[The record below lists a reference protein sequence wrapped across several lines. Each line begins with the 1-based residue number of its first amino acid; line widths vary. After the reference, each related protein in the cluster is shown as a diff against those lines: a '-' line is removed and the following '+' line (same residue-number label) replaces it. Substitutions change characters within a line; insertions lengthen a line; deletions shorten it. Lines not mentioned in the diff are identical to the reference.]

1 MNHQFDG
8 REEVIMKKRT
18 VTRGKVLLRTTAKI
32 MVFVMTI
39 TCMDLYMPATTL
51 SASQEIT
58 MKVGTEIETTSYVN
72 DEVSSKSVL
81 NKNVEKQTV
90 DVKQEKI
97 DLSLQ
102 REDPLAGKITKKH
115 IEKEEET
122 IKSEITKA
130 VSLPEKPSKD
140 LVLQSQTQME
150 DKERD
155 YEPGVVIVGFKQ
167 SYTKS
172 KIVEEFPELNIKS
185 TEDQDKLLYEAVK
198 STSNYK
204 KSRLQKLEEK
214 IGKEFVIE
222 LKNKT
227 KEGVLEAIEVLEKN
241 DSVEYAVPN
250 YILEPTV
257 IPNDSS
263 YSQLWGMDKIQ
274 APQAW
279 NTYTG
284 SNTINVGVLDSGI
297 DTGHPDLTGNI
308 NMELAYNAYTETAG
322 NVTDYCSHG
331 THVAGTIG
339 AKGNNGYGVAGVN
352 WNVSIVPIKIAI
364 NDYTGSSNALVMVKA
379 LRYAIEKE
387 IPICNMSYST
397 PSLPLFLNTLKE
409 YNGLLIMSAGNDGK
423 NVDNLDYYTA
433 LNKTGHI
440 IFVAS
445 SGKNDELSDF
455 SNYGVKNVHIAAP
468 GEGIYSTI
476 PNSSYGLMRGT
487 SMAAP
492 HVTGVAALIK
502 GKYPNLSATEI
513 KEILLSAVDYPV
525 GMRGFVSTG
534 RLNVHK
540 AINRTSDASSLVVQP
555 NDGETLSNA
564 IRRSLGTKVAANI
577 QYLKIVGNA
586 DMNATGDSG
595 SSANVVLPNLK
606 YADLSNFSGLLG
618 DRAFADCCNLTTA
631 IFPSKDFSLRACSFW
646 YCTKLKTIYK
656 ANDKNRIDGE
666 ADFTSMTSTE
676 SSGLSYTMRVQ
687 CFQGCNSLT
696 TIKLPNT
703 HKLKFS
709 IYVFSGC
716 SNLSTIYLDGYPK
729 IVGEAD
735 LTEFENV
742 SEGILR
748 GTKVSTLKLPKD
760 VAISNESFANCS
772 ELATVQ
778 FHPNQTVRPAIG
790 QNAFGNVKSSCVV
803 YTNQFVRECEPRIVI
818 PRTDTENI
826 PIKVNSLV
834 IQPITDET
842 IEAAIEWYLDS
853 RNPNDIKHL
862 VIKGSAAMKY
872 GGSANILPNLE
883 TADLSE
889 FTGNTE
895 KGAFYGCSNLKQ
907 VIYSSSNTYIPAW
920 IYIDCNN
927 LQAVQ
932 IADKYPK
939 VWSVDLSNLS
949 SYIGVNT
956 QAFSG
961 CSSIENIILPSSGNM
976 WMGQYVFSDCPKLS
990 TIYKDGQEKNKGRA
1004 DLSGISG
1011 FGRGYNF
1018 KNTGIVEVNL
1028 PKDVDISDGTFMDC
1042 INLKKIEFNKLQTSV
1057 VNIGTQA
1064 FYNVNSSCEAYMHK
1078 ILVDDSTFILPRTAT
1093 SNIPKKEYE

>member
-1 MNHQFDG
+1 MYHQFDG
-8 REEVIMKKRT
+8 REEDAMKKQT
-18 VTRGKVLLRTTAKI
+18 VTRVQVLLKRIAMI

-39 TCMDLYMPATTL
+39 TCMDLYVPATTG
-51 SASQEIT
+51 SSSQEAT
-58 MKVGTEIETTSYVN
+58 MKVETEIETTSHVN
-72 DEVSSKSVL
+72 GEVSSKSVL

-115 IEKEEET
+115 TEKEEAT
-122 IKSEITKA
+122 IKSEITKT
-130 VSLPEKPSKD
+130 VPLPEKSSKD
-140 LVLQSQTQME
+140 LVLQNQTQIE
-150 DKERD
+150 DNERD

-172 KIVEEFPELNIKS
+172 KIINEFPKLNIKS

-204 KSRLQKLEEK
+204 KSRLQKLEEE
-214 IGKEFVIE
+214 IGKDFVIE
-222 LKNKT
+222 LQDKT
-227 KEGVLEAIEVLEKN
+227 KESVLEAIEILEKN
-241 DSVEYAVPN
+241 DNVEYAVPN
-250 YILEPTV
+250 YVLEPAV

-263 YSQLWGMDKIQ
+263 YSQLWGMNKIQ

-279 NTYTG
+279 DTYTG
-284 SNTINVGVLDSGI
+284 SNTINVGVLDTGI
-297 DTGHPDLTGNI
+297 NTGHPDLTGNI

-322 NVTDYCSHG
+322 NVTDYHSHG

-352 WNVSIVPIKIAI
+352 WNVSIVPIKIAVD
-364 NDYTGSSNALVMVKA
+364 DYTGSSNSLVMVKA

-397 PSLPLFLNTLKE
+397 PSSPLFLNTLKE
-409 YNGLLIMSAGNDGK
+409 YDGLFIMSAGNDGK

-433 LNKTGHI
+433 LNETGHV

-445 SGKNDELSDF
+445 SGENDKLSGF

-468 GEGIYSTI
+468 GEGIYSTVL
-476 PNSSYGLMRGT
+476 NSSYGFKSGT

-492 HVTGVAALIK
+492 HVTGVVALIK

-513 KEILLSAVDYPV
+513 KEILLSAVDYPERT
-525 GMRGFVSTG
+525 RGFVSTG
-534 RLNVHK
+534 RLNVYK

-555 NDGETLSNA
+555 NDSETLSDA

-577 QYLKIVGNA
+577 RYLKIVGDA
-586 DMNATGDSG
+586 DMNATGDG
-595 SSANVVLPNLK
+595 DSSANVVLPNLI
-606 YADLSNFSGLLG
+606 YADLGNFSGILG
-618 DRAFADCCNLTTA
+618 DRAFENCGNLTTV

-646 YCTKLKTIYK
+646 YCIKLKTIYK
-656 ANDKNRIDGE
+656 ANDKNRIEGE
-666 ADFTSMTSTE
+666 ADFTGLTSAE
-676 SSGLSYTMRVQ
+676 SAGLSYTVRVQ
-687 CFQGCNSLT
+687 CFQGCSSLT
-696 TIKLPNT
+696 TIKMPNT

-709 IYVFSGC
+709 IYVFNGC

-748 GTKVSTLKLPKD
+748 ETKVSTIKLPKD
-760 VAISNESFANCS
+760 ISISNESFANCS
-772 ELATVQ
+772 ELTTVQ

-790 QNAFGNVKSSCVV
+790 QNAFGNVNSSCVV
-803 YTNQFVRECEPRIVI
+803 YTNQFVRECEPRVVI

-834 IQPITDET
+834 INPITNET

-862 VIKGSAAMKY
+862 VIKGSATMGY

-907 VIYSSSNTYIPAW
+907 VIYSDSNTYIPAW
-920 IYIDCNN
+920 IYINCNN

-949 SYIGVNT
+949 GDIAVNT

-961 CSSIENIILPSSGNM
+961 CSSIENIILPSSRNIGV
-976 WMGQYVFSDCPKLS
+976 GQYVFSDCSNLS
-990 TIYKDGQEKNKGRA
+990 TIYKDGQKKNEGRA
-1004 DLSGISG
+1004 DLSGISD
-1011 FGRGYNF
+1011 FWSGYNF

-1028 PKDVDISDGTFMDC
+1028 PRDVDISDGTFMNC

-1064 FYNVNSSCEAYMHK
+1064 FYNVNSTCKAYMHK
-1078 ILVDDSTFILPRTAT
+1078 TLVEDSSFILPRTAT
-1093 SNIPKKEYE
+1093 QNIPKIAY